1 MHDITTNNVIIDDGR
16 LSGVVDVDNL
26 CFSDPLFLVGL
37 IRMALLAHGGS
48 AVYVDEW
55 VDVLRPDQE
64 QLAAL
69 DFYTAVF
76 CLCFMDELGH
86 RFNRAAA
93 SPVRNTYVERLEGI
107 LDRYL
112 T

>member
-26 CFSDPLFLVGL
+26 CFGDPLFLVGL
-37 IRMALLAHGGS
+37 IRMALLAHGDS
-48 AVYVDEW
+48 PVYVDGW
-55 VDVLRPDQE
+55 IDVLRPDAE

-76 CLCFMDELGH
+76 GLCFMDELGQ

-93 SPVRNTYVERLEGI
+93 PPVRQAYVERLERL

-112 T
+112 P